1 MLTNPLNDL
10 YAPDYIDVLVTQQG
24 KDLYGAIITAMQQG
38 NNTAVYNN
46 VIYDSN
52 LQLLQTH
59 GFRIVSVPQ
68 SMMIMSAAV
77 KYTIKW

>member
-1 MLTNPLNDL
+1 
-10 YAPDYIDVLVTQQG
+10 
-24 KDLYGAIITAMQQG
+24 MQQG